1 MRVVQALS
9 TGAED
14 TSRFQGSSF
23 GKTAHAPTLGPPAAV
38 VPPVLAEPVPPV
50 PQLAEQLPPVGAL
63 PPDGAFP
70 APALDPPTLVPPF
83 ETAPLPPPALP
94 PAVPAPDI
102 PAPATF
108 PPEPALVSGSAVGRS
123 EQPHARSATRAA
135 RQNVGIERF

>member
-1 MRVVQALS
+1 VLS

-23 GKTAHAPTLGPPAAV
+23 GKTAQAPTLGPPAAV
-38 VPPVLAEPVPPV
+38 VPPVLAEPEPPV
-50 PQLAEQLPPVGAL
+50 PQFAEQLPPVGAL

-70 APALDPPTLVPPF
+70 APALDPPELVPPF
-83 ETAPLPPPALP
+83 ETAPPPLPLA

-108 PPEPALVSGSAVGRS
+108 PPEPALVPGSAGGRS
-123 EQPHARSATRAA
+123 EQAHARSATRAA